1 MSACCGLLIV
11 LASLLAAELAAPA
24 QRGRAIGLIFM
35 GISGSL
41 VFGVPLGVQ
50 ISDWFGWRWI
60 FAGIA
65 VYSLPLCLLA
75 LPAATPGRR
84 PARPRRLPAAARQP
98 ALWLAQLVSIL
109 LLGGHFTLFA
119 YFTPYLASMAG
130 IRSPSEIS
138 LILLLIGLAALS
150 GGYIGGWLA
159 DRLGHRRALRLVP
172 AAFALALAAV
182 PLSLGSIG
190 FLPVLMVWSAISWM
204 ISPVVQSFL
213 LRSDPASGSA
223 GVALNTSAMHLGVG
237 LGAALGGLV
246 VAALGVAATP
256 WVGLALVLAAL
267 ACALGAS
274 TLDGATQALPFS
286 PLHGDAGGH
295 PGAQVDIRRHL
306 VEADAHRNALRQAHP
321 VEGRLDIGQQLAVRR
336 RVAVGDTAAD
346 ALHRAVDRLIA
357 AHQADLGAHAD
368 ADAGQLGFLEV
379 GDHIEGLLVDQR
391 HHRLARR
398 GVVALGQAQV
408 GHLAVARGARS
419 SLRLR
424 LSSAIFTWASAS
436 WYSLRAMAALI
447 WAFSLSS
454 ALIAPMPDGCAG
466 PPRSGATGI
475 AGDGSR
481 RRRGPAPGWP
491 GSVPGRCA
499 SARRRP

>member
-1 MSACCGLLIV
+1 MDLRLLLLSLTTFAAGLAESILIGILPPLAEDLRVSISLAGQLTTLFSLGFALAAPLLGWLTRRIERRRLLLATLLLFALSNALAALAPGYLGLLLARLGMSACCGLLIV

-65 VYSLPLCLLA
+65 V
-75 LPAATPGRR
+75 
-84 PARPRRLPAAARQP
+84 
-98 ALWLAQLVSIL
+98 SIL
-109 LLGGHFTLFA
+109 WLGGHFTLFA

-130 IRSPSEIS
+130 IRSPGEIS

-274 TLDGATQALPFS
+274 TLDGATQALPLS
-286 PLHGDAGGH
+286 P
-295 PGAQVDIRRHL
+295 P
-306 VEADAHRNALRQAHP
+306 
-321 VEGRLDIGQQLAVRR
+321 
-336 RVAVGDTAAD
+336 
-346 ALHRAVDRLIA
+346 
-357 AHQADLGAHAD
+357 
-368 ADAGQLGFLEV
+368 
-379 GDHIEGLLVDQR
+379 
-391 HHRLARR
+391 AR
-398 GVVALGQAQV
+398 
-408 GHLAVARGARS
+408 
-419 SLRLR
+419 
-424 LSSAIFTWASAS
+424 
-436 WYSLRAMAALI
+436 
-447 WAFSLSS
+447 
-454 ALIAPMPDGCAG
+454 
-466 PPRSGATGI
+466 
-475 AGDGSR
+475 
-481 RRRGPAPGWP
+481 
-491 GSVPGRCA
+491 
-499 SARRRP
+499 

>member
-1 MSACCGLLIV
+1 MDLRLLLLSLTTFAAGLAESILIGILPPLAEDLRVSISLAGQLTTLFSLGFALAAPLLGWLTRRIERRRLLLATLLLFALSNALAALAPGYLGLLLARLGMSACCGLLIV

-65 VYSLPLCLLA
+65 VYSLPLCLLLWRY
-75 LPAATPGRR
+75 LPQRQAGDLPGREGYLR
-84 PARPRRLPAAARQP
+84 QLRQP

-172 AAFALALAAV
+172 GAFALALAAV

-204 ISPVVQSFL
+204 ISPV
-213 LRSDPASGSA
+213 
-223 GVALNTSAMHLGVG
+223 
-237 LGAALGGLV
+237 
-246 VAALGVAATP
+246 
-256 WVGLALVLAAL
+256 
-267 ACALGAS
+267 
-274 TLDGATQALPFS
+274 
-286 PLHGDAGGH
+286 
-295 PGAQVDIRRHL
+295 
-306 VEADAHRNALRQAHP
+306 
-321 VEGRLDIGQQLAVRR
+321 
-336 RVAVGDTAAD
+336 
-346 ALHRAVDRLIA
+346 
-357 AHQADLGAHAD
+357 
-368 ADAGQLGFLEV
+368 
-379 GDHIEGLLVDQR
+379 
-391 HHRLARR
+391 
-398 GVVALGQAQV
+398 
-408 GHLAVARGARS
+408 
-419 SLRLR
+419 
-424 LSSAIFTWASAS
+424 
-436 WYSLRAMAALI
+436 
-447 WAFSLSS
+447 
-454 ALIAPMPDGCAG
+454 
-466 PPRSGATGI
+466 
-475 AGDGSR
+475 
-481 RRRGPAPGWP
+481 
-491 GSVPGRCA
+491 
-499 SARRRP
+499 

>member
-1 MSACCGLLIV
+1 MDLRLLLLSLTTFAAGLAESILIGILPPLAEDLRVSISLAGQLTTLFSLGFALAAPLLGWLTRRIERRRLLLATLLLFALGNALAALAPGYLGLLLARLGMSACCGLLIV

-65 VYSLPLCLLA
+65 AYSLPLCLLLWRY
-75 LPAATPGRR
+75 LPQRQAGDLPGREGYLR
-84 PARPRRLPAAARQP
+84 QLRQP

-138 LILLLIGLAALS
+138 LM
-150 GGYIGGWLA
+150 A

-267 ACALGAS
+267 ACALAAS
-274 TLDGATQALPFS
+274 TLDGATQALPLS
-286 PLHGDAGGH
+286 P
-295 PGAQVDIRRHL
+295 P
-306 VEADAHRNALRQAHP
+306 
-321 VEGRLDIGQQLAVRR
+321 
-336 RVAVGDTAAD
+336 
-346 ALHRAVDRLIA
+346 
-357 AHQADLGAHAD
+357 
-368 ADAGQLGFLEV
+368 
-379 GDHIEGLLVDQR
+379 
-391 HHRLARR
+391 AR
-398 GVVALGQAQV
+398 
-408 GHLAVARGARS
+408 
-419 SLRLR
+419 
-424 LSSAIFTWASAS
+424 
-436 WYSLRAMAALI
+436 
-447 WAFSLSS
+447 
-454 ALIAPMPDGCAG
+454 
-466 PPRSGATGI
+466 
-475 AGDGSR
+475 
-481 RRRGPAPGWP
+481 
-491 GSVPGRCA
+491 
-499 SARRRP
+499 